1 MLKILFFKQNKHF
14 LRRTLLFQKKSRQ
27 VFSVKIGC
35 YYFKKQLKSMFANID
50 FFCVWIQNMQNF
62 RQKRKGFKAETIKR
76 LPPRSKYYFFSRSRA
91 SRIQKFFLSANH
103 GGQQYFSVFHGPPTL
118 KSILPALILKICSK
132 VYRRTS
138 MLKWDFN
145 KVALQ
150 LNWNHTSASVFSCKF
165 AAYFQSMLLQE
176 HLWRAASGPCYCLVS
191 ISNKLKTCVLKMNP
205 QV

>member
-103 GGQQYFSVFHGPPTL
+103 GGRQYFSVFYGLCTLTAILPTL
-118 KSILPALILKICSK
+118 YEKFDVKNFLIG
-132 VYRRTS
+132 
-138 MLKWDFN
+138 
-145 KVALQ
+145 
-150 LNWNHTSASVFSCKF
+150 SA
-165 AAYFQSMLLQE
+165 
-176 HLWRAASGPCYCLVS
+176 
-191 ISNKLKTCVLKMNP
+191 
-205 QV
+205 